1 MILLVVA
8 LLQSAAVAPPPAA
21 AAEDQTIVV
30 VGQRLSGTERA
41 LAACIARGCPPKEEI
56 AASLAHAENQFLVGD
71 YAASRETLLKARG
84 RNEKYAK
91 DIPVDVANL
100 IRASG
105 RLASLNGLSDSSRT
119 NAIDSLDV
127 LKGGLAHSDPR
138 VLTER
143 LLVGDTF
150 AKERRYTA
158 AEEVY
163 GTVAKQANAA
173 GLKQVEGLALLRTA
187 VLYTALASV
196 DSAYEYQARK
206 AIRRIRDTTD
216 PELAPFREAT
226 VTLERRVKSGDKAH
240 DVEKAELAKT
250 PSQQRTNEAVL
261 VYASPIDL
269 PDRSES
275 GSKVVAVTG
284 DPIPQ
289 WVDVTFM
296 VRPDGTVQDIDV
308 VRQSDNVR
316 GPWLD
321 AVKASLAKRLYRPL
335 AMAADKPGLRRIERY
350 SLIYDVSYAPG
361 SRVQA
366 RSSKP
371 RVEMTDLTVETP
383 AT

>member
-1 MILLVVA
+1 MMLLVVA
-8 LLQSAAVAPPPAA
+8 LIQAVAAPPPAPPPG
-21 AAEDQTIVV
+21 DDKTIVV

-41 LAACIARGCPPKEEI
+41 LAQCIARGCPPKEEI

-71 YAASRETLLKARG
+71 YAASRQTLLKARS

-119 NAIDSLDV
+119 NSIDSLDV
-127 LKGGLAHSDPR
+127 LKGGLDHSDPR
-138 VLTER
+138 VLMER

-150 AKERRYTA
+150 AKEHRYTA

-163 GTVAKQANAA
+163 ATVAKQAGAA
-173 GLKQVEGLALLRTA
+173 GLKQVEGLAMLRTA

-196 DSAYEYQARK
+196 DHAYDYQAGK

-226 VTLERRVKSGDKAH
+226 VTLERRVKAGDKVH
-240 DVEKAELAKT
+240 DVEKAELAKVT
-250 PSQQRTNEAVL
+250 VWERTNEAVL
-261 VYASPIDL
+261 VYAAPIDL
-269 PDRSES
+269 PDRSQS
-275 GSKVVAVTG
+275 GSKVVAMTG
-284 DPIPQ
+284 DRVPQ
-289 WVDVTFM
+289 WADVTFM

-308 VRQSDNVR
+308 LRQSDNVR
-316 GPWLD
+316 GAWLES
-321 AVKASLAKRLYRPL
+321 VKTSLTKRLYRPL

-350 SLIYDVSYAPG
+350 SLIYDVTYAAG
-361 SRVQA
+361 SRVQV
-366 RSSKP
+366 RSSEP

-383 AT
+383 TG